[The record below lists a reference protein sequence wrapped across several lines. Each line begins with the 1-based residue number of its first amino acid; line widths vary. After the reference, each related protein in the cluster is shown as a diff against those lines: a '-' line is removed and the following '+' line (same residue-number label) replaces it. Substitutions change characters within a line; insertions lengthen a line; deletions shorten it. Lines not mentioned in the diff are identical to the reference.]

1 MAKSIRV
8 EFEPIANRK
17 VELIK
22 LAEFQRVLT
31 ILSSHIITIWRPTP
45 PKKNEMLLAAKLVGF
60 PRIGRAAKHIV
71 LPYTETVT
79 GFGFAMSKAVVG
91 ILCRN
96 HIDAIYRNGS
106 ETDRIRGGK
115 EMILK
120 TTYISDGSDASQISF
135 WIERIK

>member
-1 MAKSIRV
+1 MVKSIRV
-8 EFEPIANRK
+8 DFDKIANRN

-22 LAEFQRVLT
+22 LPEFERVLT
-31 ILSSHIITIWRPTP
+31 LLSSHIITIWRPTP
-45 PKKNEMLLAAKLVGF
+45 PKKNDMLLGAKLVGF
-60 PRIGRAAKHIV
+60 PKIGRVDKQRI

-79 GFGFAMSKAVVG
+79 RFGFAMSKAVVG